1 MKKEIIYFVIALII
15 FCFVAVDIYW
25 WIVVS
30 SDASKS
36 FQQMKSEYL
45 ERFPTI
51 LQNARIITLLN
62 IGLLATASF
71 LFMKA
76 QTLQKIKL
84 VSKIFFVTSMVLI
97 AWQVFT
103 LM

>member
-1 MKKEIIYFVIALII
+1 MKKEIIYFTIALIV

-45 ERFPTI
+45 ERFPAI

>member
-1 MKKEIIYFVIALII
+1 MKKEIIYFTIALIV

-36 FQQMKSEYL
+36 FQQMKREYL
-45 ERFPTI
+45 ERFPAI

-71 LFMKA
+71 LFIKA

-84 VSKIFFVTSMVLI
+84 VSKIFFVTSMVLS